1 MKLAEPAD
9 AALLAAI
16 HAASFAPLERWSDAS
31 FSELLG
37 MNGTQALVSGE
48 EGFVML
54 RLTGDE
60 AEIIT
65 LAVRPDFRRAG
76 LGRALMEAAMRV
88 AAIQG
93 GAVMFL
99 EVAEG
104 NEAARRL
111 YASLGF
117 EEVGRRKNYYP
128 DGQAARV
135 LRFPLV
141 GEG

>member
-16 HAASFAPLERWSDAS
+16 HEQGFPPLERWSDAS
-31 FSELLG
+31 FSELLA
-37 MNGTQALVSGE
+37 MTGTQALISGE

-54 RLTGDE
+54 RLVGDE

-76 LGRALMEAAMRV
+76 LGRTLMEAAMRV

-104 NEAARRL
+104 NEAARML

-117 EEVGRRKNYYP
+117 KEVGRRKNYYP
-128 DGQAARV
+128 DGQTARV
-135 LRFPLV
+135 LRFPLKV
-141 GEG
+141 EE